1 MSCDL
6 ASEAYSHKQKKCPG
20 FDSRWLLALRQ
31 DVLITRMVYSSY
43 NSPSLSCL
51 SEYLRPLAR
60 SASNAAIFTP
70 TTDPALIEFE
80 NSISNNNRMY
90 VMKVLAADCSNQEI
104 WGKWLEDARQ
114 SLSASGFT
122 TTLICGDSDGTFP
135 LKNCEKLRSLLD
147 IPEDCFHIIK
157 DAGHLAMIEK
167 PVEVNQII
175 WKLLAELSCLST
187 NASSRSLDQT

>member
-1 MSCDL
+1 M
-6 ASEAYSHKQKKCPG
+6 
-20 FDSRWLLALRQ
+20 RQ
-31 DVLITRMVYSSY
+31 DVLSTRMVYSSC

-104 WGKWLEDARQ
+104 WDKWLADGRQ
-114 SLSASGFT
+114 SLSASSFA

-135 LKNCEKLRSLLD
+135 LENCEKLRSLLD

-167 PVEVNQII
+167 PVEVNKIV

-187 NASSRSLDQT
+187 NASSRSLDYRLSTIFADFVSLYVWHGAL